1 MYIYV
6 HGCFFICTLDV
17 HCVFMLFYDVF
28 LTLQTQNLKPMN
40 RFVLFFMFVFFLFDN
55 INGKQIVAV
64 PYARNQAPFSDESE
78 IRHAPMPP
86 MVISQDENVFELV
99 NLPCG
104 GLVNVKFFDAYGNCV
119 YEVTQSKQNL
129 PMTIVVPIEIIGIL
143 CTVNIEVNGIE
154 YVANL
159 MID

>member
-1 MYIYV
+1 
-6 HGCFFICTLDV
+6 
-17 HCVFMLFYDVF
+17 
-28 LTLQTQNLKPMN
+28 MN

-55 INGKQIVAV
+55 ININGKQIVAV
-64 PYARNQAPFSDESE
+64 PYARNKAPFSDESE

-86 MVISQDENVFELV
+86 MVISQDENVFKLV

-104 GLVNVKFFDAYGNCV
+104 GLVNVKFFDACENCV
-119 YEVTQSKQNL
+119 YEVIQSKQNL